1 MNTESY
7 KTKRKGQPKRSSKVK
22 GSKRHM
28 VKKSKEIANYTQP
41 HLHAAYSAKAEW
53 IHNVIPKLKE
63 QTTISQ

>member
-1 MNTESY
+1 
-7 KTKRKGQPKRSSKVK
+7 
-22 GSKRHM
+22 M

-53 IHNVIPKLKE
+53 VHNVIPKLNE